1 MAYSNGVRFERVA
14 DGRRGAVGVEV
25 ADDAGIELRIAQRV
39 AHDAEPSFVLGG
51 GLRHV
56 IRVRGHTVANYF
68 RQDGS
73 AAAASMLEFFEN
85 QDAGAFAHHEAIA
98 VLVPGPAGASG
109 IVVAS
114 RKRAHGGESADTHGR
129 NGSFRASGNHY
140 VGIMVLDDAKGIADG
155 VGAGGAG
162 RARCFIR
169 ALGAKPHANF
179 SAADFYDDGGN
190 T

>member
-1 MAYSNGVRFERVA
+1 VAGHGLGGTYRNLISKQISNGLRFERVA

-39 AHDAEPSFVLGG
+39 AHDAEPTFVLGG

-114 RKRAHGGESADTHGR
+114 RKRAHVGESVDTHGR

-140 VGIMVLDDAKGIADG
+140 VVIILLADAQWISDG
-155 VGAGGAG
+155 VSAGGAS
-162 RARCFIR
+162 RFRCMMT
-169 ALGAKPHANF
+169 AL
-179 SAADFYDDGGN
+179 
-190 T
+190 